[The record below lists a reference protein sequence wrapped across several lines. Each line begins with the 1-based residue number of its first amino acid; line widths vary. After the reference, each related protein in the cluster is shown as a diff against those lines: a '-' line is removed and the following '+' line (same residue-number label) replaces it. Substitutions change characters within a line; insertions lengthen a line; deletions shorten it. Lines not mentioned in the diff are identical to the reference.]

1 MMSESEDRQEDSLA
15 KTTYQAIFLIQREQS
30 LLQSTDLFTC
40 PDLERIKESEN
51 FLAEL
56 IKL

>member
-1 MMSESEDRQEDSLA
+1 MSESEDRQEDSLA